1 MDTQTIESQLKIIQN
16 LIAEA
21 RIDDAFSALTEFV
34 EKLEDAEIQKHVLH
48 LKSRHSIVKREI
60 LQGINET
67 KRDLNEI
74 VKSLID
80 LLGEAKRTAI
90 ANANLSAVA
99 KLEELTKRGT
109 ESVNVLDE
117 VSLLM
122 AESRLLEMEVFHSN
136 PVSRMAMNEEQSR
149 QMGFHIQRFKEILS
163 RLRKTT
169 PV

>member
-1 MDTQTIESQLKIIQN
+1 MDTQAIENQYKSIQN

-21 RIDDAFSALTEFV
+21 RIDDAFSALTDFV
-34 EKLEDAEIQKHVLH
+34 EKLEDAELEKHLLH
-48 LKSRHSIVKREI
+48 LKSRHSIVKKEI
-60 LQGINET
+60 LQGISET
-67 KRDLNEI
+67 RTDLNQI
-74 VKSLID
+74 VKSLIE
-80 LLGEAKRTAI
+80 LLGEAKRTAT

-122 AESRLLEMEVFHSN
+122 AESRLLEMEIFHVS
-136 PVSRMAMNEEQSR
+136 PVSRMAMNEEQLK
-149 QMGFHIQRFKEILS
+149 QMGAHILSFKEILA

-169 PV
+169 